1 MRLSRHALLRRA
13 LLPGVAA
20 AAFAFSAFSAAG
32 CKPSGGGTASGGT
45 TGGAAGGGT
54 GTIKVGHL
62 ASMTGSTATF
72 GTETDSGI
80 RFAMEELNAAG
91 GVDGKKFEVQT
102 LDNRSLPE
110 EARTVATKFTGDDSI
125 VAVIGDV
132 SSGRTIAAAPVLDR
146 KGIPMVSPAATNAEV
161 TKKGPHVFRVCFID
175 PFQGYAM
182 AKFAKDNLK
191 LTKVAILRD
200 KKNEY
205 SVGLADVFAAE
216 FKKLGGTIVGDAA
229 YQEGDSDFRAQLAQL
244 KAAAPEALFVPGYY
258 GEVGPIA
265 QQSKEL
271 GLNVPLLGGDG
282 WDSPDLV
289 KGAGGALEG
298 SYFSTHYSPDEKRAK
313 VESFVKD
320 YQGKYGKQPSGN
332 AALGYDAMM
341 ILADAIKRA
350 GSVDREAI
358 TKALAETKGFDGV
371 TGNITIDA
379 ERNAQKPATI
389 LQVKGDAFTFS
400 ASIAPQGAAGG
411 SAAAASSSTAA
422 PAAEDKKP
430 GA

>member
-1 MRLSRHALLRRA
+1 MRLSRNALLRT
-13 LLPGVAA
+13 LLPGAA
-20 AAFAFSAFSAAG
+20 VAAFAFSSLSAG
-32 CKPSGGGTASGGT
+32 CKSPEGSAQGGGP
-45 TGGAAGGGT
+45 TGGD
-54 GTIKVGHL
+54 TIKVGHL

-72 GTETDSGI
+72 GTETDTGI
-80 RFAMEELNAAG
+80 RFAMEEINAAG
-91 GVDGKKFEVQT
+91 GVNGKKIEVQT

-110 EARTVATKFTGDDSI
+110 EAKTVATKFASDGAI
-125 VAVIGDV
+125 AAVIGDV

-182 AKFAKDNLK
+182 AKFAKDDLK
-191 LTKVAILRD
+191 LNKVAILRD

-216 FKKLGGTIVGDAA
+216 FKKLGGQIVADAA

-244 KAAAPEALFVPGYY
+244 KAADPQALFVPGYY

-265 QQSKEL
+265 QQAREL
-271 GLNVPLLGGDG
+271 GLRVPLLGGDG
-282 WDSPDLV
+282 WDSPDLL

-298 SYFSTHYSPDEKRAK
+298 SYFSTHYSPDEKRPK
-313 VESFVKD
+313 VENFVKE
-320 YQGKYGKQPSGN
+320 YEAKNGEKPSGN

-350 GSVDREAI
+350 GSADREAV
-358 TKALAETKGFDGV
+358 TKALTETKEFDGV
-371 TGNITIDA
+371 TGKITIDA

-389 LQVKGDAFTFS
+389 LQIKGGDFTF
-400 ASIAPQGAAGG
+400 AGAVEPRG
-411 SAAAASSSTAA
+411 SAAAATAA
-422 PAAEDKKP
+422 AGDKKP